1 MRRRVKVRELMQ
13 REGLNGEVVK
23 LFPSWNSGIIHG
35 DDGYDVAFN
44 DESLVVGF
52 GYSEVSVGQR
62 VSYGIFFAAGA
73 KVPVAINVQPAPAI
87 QTEGS
92 EDLGGSVTPRVVGSG
107 VV

>member
-1 MRRRVKVRELMQ
+1 MRRRVKVVELMQ

-23 LFPSWNSGIIHG
+23 LFPSRTTGIIHG

-52 GYSEVSVGQR
+52 GYCDIAVGAR

-73 KVPVAINVQPAPAI
+73 KVPSAINVKPVLAG
-87 QTEGS
+87 QTHGPEESADAASAGVGCS
-92 EDLGGSVTPRVVGSG
+92 EVA
-107 VV
+107 